1 MTAAAVAVAVAAGAP
16 PPPPSADNPEYTR
29 LHITPL
35 DQSLLDIVIPS
46 SVLPHARNISYHT
59 VETFPEK
66 RYGFVD
72 LPITHAEKLKKKL
85 NGAVLKGVKMRIE
98 KARPESIP
106 EPEPQSQPAADADE
120 DDVKAR
126 KEKKNSK
133 KRKREEGVIPGVELE
148 DRRVKR
154 GWTTSEQE
162 MIEKKRKKSK
172 ESKESKI
179 DKKPREETRDRKDK
193 KDKKGKKD
201 KKRQRDIKSKY
212 TDAPECLFKTK
223 LPDPV
228 ATTTPTTTTRSSKRA
243 LEDDDSD
250 HKKKKRK
257 SGREVVI
264 HEFEKTVKYPS
275 FLKSKDD
282 KVNPEAV
289 TFEDGVGWVDSKGDV
304 VEPLVSNRRAT
315 RSAKAVSSKSKQAEL
330 PPVVDDDEDDETSSS
345 GTSSDDEDVAEEDSD
360 QEAESSDRE
369 PHKTGMTSPVRKL
382 KVDTQ
387 ATSSPTSAAKP
398 ESARPKS
405 SGSMNSL
412 TIKIPPVTPA
422 ADKVHPLEALY
433 KRPKGDT
440 DASNG
445 AGQESKP
452 FSFFN
457 GDDDDHDDDIEE
469 DGGAATAPATQQPPM
484 TPYTKQDF
492 EFRNIRSAAPT
503 PDTAHP
509 SRSFSFWSRQET
521 VDEESE
527 KDEDEE
533 EEEDGGN
540 GNGNDEA
547 EEQDDDDDDDDDMTM
562 DNTAT
567 PQDTPT
573 RSNKHAPPVPVSD
586 FQKHFWENRGE
597 LNRKWRKRRREASK
611 EKRYRENRSRAA
623 RAI

>member
-1 MTAAAVAVAVAAGAP
+1 MTTAVAAVAVAAG
-16 PPPPSADNPEYTR
+16 PPPSADNPEYTR

-35 DQSLLDIVIPS
+35 DQSLLDIVIPF

-72 LPITHAEKLKKKL
+72 LPIAHAEKLKKKL
-85 NGAVLKGVKMRIE
+85 NGAVLKGVKMRVE

-106 EPEPQSQPAADADE
+106 APSPAADE
-120 DDVKAR
+120 DDAKAK
-126 KEKKNSK
+126 KEKKKSK
-133 KRKREEGVIPGVELE
+133 KRKREDGVIPGVELE
-148 DRRVKR
+148 DRKVKR

-162 MIEKKRKKSK
+162 VIEKKRKKSK
-172 ESKESKI
+172 QSKKDKKPLEEKI
-179 DKKPREETRDRKDK
+179 DKKDKDKRDKKDK
-193 KDKKGKKD
+193 KDKK
-201 KKRQRDIKSKY
+201 KRRDVKSKY

-223 LPDPV
+223 LPDPTT
-228 ATTTPTTTTRSSKRA
+228 ATTTTSSKRMG
-243 LEDDDSD
+243 EDDDSG
-250 HKKKKRK
+250 HKAKKRK

-282 KVNPEAV
+282 KPNPEAV
-289 TFEDGVGWVDSKGDV
+289 TFQDGLGWVDSQGNV
-304 VEPLVSNRRAT
+304 VEPLVSNRRAI
-315 RSAKAVSSKSKQAEL
+315 RSAKAVSSTPKQPEL
-330 PPVVDDDEDDETSSS
+330 APADEEEGEKDDEDDDDDDDDETSSS
-345 GTSSDDEDVAEEDSD
+345 GTSSDDEDAAEGDSD
-360 QEAESSDRE
+360 QEAESSHRE

-382 KVDTQ
+382 EVDTQ
-387 ATSSPTSAAKP
+387 ATSSPASAAKP

-422 ADKVHPLEALY
+422 ADKIHPLEALY
-433 KRPKGDT
+433 KRPKGDK
-440 DASNG
+440 DGPNS

-452 FSFFN
+452 FSFF
-457 GDDDDHDDDIEE
+457 DDDDDDIEE
-469 DGGAATAPATQQPPM
+469 DDGAATAPTTQQPPM

-527 KDEDEE
+527 NDKDEE
-533 EEEDGGN
+533 GGN

-547 EEQDDDDDDDDDMTM
+547 EEQDDDEDGDEDDDDDDDDDVTTG
-562 DNTAT
+562 NAVT
-567 PQDTPT
+567 PHDTPT

>member
-1 MTAAAVAVAVAAGAP
+1 MTTAAIAAASAP
-16 PPPPSADNPEYTR
+16 PPDNPEYTR

-35 DQSLLDIVIPS
+35 DQSLLDVVIPF

-72 LPITHAEKLKKKL
+72 LPIAHADKLKKKL
-85 NGAVLKGVKMRIE
+85 NGAILKGVKMRVE
-98 KARPESIP
+98 KARPETIP
-106 EPEPQSQPAADADE
+106 EPRTAAAE
-120 DDVKAR
+120 DDAKIK
-126 KEKKNSK
+126 KEKKKSK
-133 KRKREEGVIPGVELE
+133 KRKREEGVVPGVELE
-148 DRRVKR
+148 DRKIKR

-162 MIEKKRKKSK
+162 LIEKKRKKSK
-172 ESKESKI
+172 EAKKEKKSKE
-179 DKKPREETRDRKDK
+179 EEKRGKKDK
-193 KDKKGKKD
+193 KDKKK
-201 KKRQRDIKSKY
+201 QRDIKSKY
-212 TDAPECLFKTK
+212 TDAPECLFKTR
-223 LPDPV
+223 LPDTTTT
-228 ATTTPTTTTRSSKRA
+228 TTTPNTSKDA
-243 LEDDDSD
+243 NDDDDSG
-250 HKKKKRK
+250 HKRKKRK

-282 KVNPEAV
+282 KANPEAV
-289 TFEDGVGWVDSKGDV
+289 TFEDGVGWVDTQGNI

-315 RSAKAVSSKSKQAEL
+315 RSSKAAPSKSERPETI
-330 PPVVDDDEDDETSSS
+330 PPPNHEDDDNDDNDDDDDGVEDDDDETSSS
-345 GTSSDDEDVAEEDSD
+345 GTSSDEDDAAEEDSD
-360 QEAESSDRE
+360 EEVESSHGE
-369 PHKTGMTSPVRKL
+369 LHKTGMTSPVRSL

-387 ATSSPTSAAKP
+387 AMSSPTSAAKP

-405 SGSMNSL
+405 SGSINSL

-422 ADKVHPLEALY
+422 AAKVHPLEALY

-445 AGQESKP
+445 AGPQSKP

-457 GDDDDHDDDIEE
+457 DDDIEE
-469 DGGAATAPATQQPPM
+469 DDDEAAPATQPPM

-509 SRSFSFWSRQET
+509 SRSFNFWSRQET

-527 KDEDEE
+527 NDEDEE
-533 EEEDGGN
+533 EEGN
-540 GNGNDEA
+540 NNHDDA
-547 EEQDDDDDDDDDMTM
+547 EEHDDDEEEEEDDDEDDVAMG
-562 DNTAT
+562 NA
-567 PQDTPT
+567 PAPNETPT
-573 RSNKHAPPVPVSD
+573 RSNKHAPVSD

-611 EKRYRENRSRAA
+611 EKRYRENRARAA